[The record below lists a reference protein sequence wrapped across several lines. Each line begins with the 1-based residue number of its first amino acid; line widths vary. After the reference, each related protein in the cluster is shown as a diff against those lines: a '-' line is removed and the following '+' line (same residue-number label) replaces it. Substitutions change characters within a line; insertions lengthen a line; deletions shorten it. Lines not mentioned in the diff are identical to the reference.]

1 MRRRYHPAAWLRAAA
16 SVVVVGTL
24 YFAFPFR
31 QERAVAVRLT
41 VFAIALILLG
51 WLLVTQIRRA
61 ARPDGLLADRLSG
74 LVTLVDLV
82 VAAFGGV
89 YFAMAAQFHGLRT
102 PLDALYFSVTTLA
115 TVGYG
120 DITPVSQYARAV
132 TIVQMIFDLVIVT
145 SAISI
150 AASARRR

>member
-1 MRRRYHPAAWLRAAA
+1 MGRRINVEAWLRAAA

-31 QERAVAVRLT
+31 LEQAVAVRL
-41 VFAIALILLG
+41 AIFSVCLVLLG
-51 WLLVTQIRRA
+51 WLLVTQVRRA
-61 ARPDGLLADRLSG
+61 VRGDGLLADRLSA
-74 LVTLVDLV
+74 LVTLVNLV

-89 YFAMAAQFHGLRT
+89 YFAMATQFHGLRT

-120 DITPVSQYARAV
+120 DITPVSQAARAV
-132 TIVQMIFDLVIVT
+132 TIVQMLFDLVIVT

-150 AASARRR
+150 AATSRRR

>member
-1 MRRRYHPAAWLRAAA
+1 MGRRINVEAWLRAAA

-24 YFAFPFR
+24 YFLFPFR
-31 QERAVAVRLT
+31 LEQAVAVRL
-41 VFAIALILLG
+41 AIFGVCLVLLG
-51 WLLVTQIRRA
+51 WLLVTQVRRA
-61 ARPDGLLADRLSG
+61 VRGDGLLADRLSA
-74 LVTLVDLV
+74 LVTLVNLV
-82 VAAFGGV
+82 VATFGGV

-120 DITPVSQYARAV
+120 DITPVSQAARAV
-132 TIVQMIFDLVIVT
+132 TIVQMLFDLVIVT

-150 AASARRR
+150 AATSRRR